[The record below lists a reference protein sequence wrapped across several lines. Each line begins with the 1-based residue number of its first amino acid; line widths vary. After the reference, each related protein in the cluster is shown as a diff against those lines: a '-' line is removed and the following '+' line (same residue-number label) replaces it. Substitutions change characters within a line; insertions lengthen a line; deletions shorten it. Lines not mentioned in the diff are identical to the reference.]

1 MDKMRQTPQLKS
13 SNDVIAFMTGNF
25 KERDVNPNET
35 ILNSWQ
41 RSILKYGL
49 DPHKKREVEILT
61 SSEMQQQLQ
70 RQEDFLSIARHGV
83 TGLAKRISN
92 AGFSVILTDE
102 TGLTLDAK
110 IPNSMRDKC
119 QRSGLRIGAGWS
131 EKQVGTN
138 GIGTCLAEKE
148 SIIVHQHEH
157 FFAEQSQL
165 SCSVTPIFDPMG
177 ELRGCLNASCLGAS
191 KNKENQFLTLQMVMM
206 YGRMIEN
213 SYFRQAYRHQ
223 VTMSIRPTESFADLI
238 QEQLLAVNERGIVVG
253 ANRSAFAEYD
263 SLLSPGQQLP
273 GSQIEDIVGQSIDEL
288 LTKSKDGGVVV
299 RSFSPKMLEEIE
311 IGLRVPSSKLNT
323 IQPDSRRKLAES
335 LAMKAH
341 PTLQQLAGEDPVAQL
356 QIKQILR
363 VLNKDIPFL
372 ITGETGTGKEAFAR
386 AIHRASDRSDGPFIA
401 LNCAAIP
408 ESLIESE
415 LFGYRSG
422 TFTGANKNGMKGKL
436 ELANGGTIFL
446 DEIGDMPIQLQ
457 TRLLR
462 VLAERETIPL
472 GASEPTHIDIQVI
485 SATHQNLQ
493 ELISQ
498 KLFREDFYYRLN
510 GMSIE
515 LPNLRDRADK
525 DVLIKYLL
533 KNLNPEQEIRVL
545 EPASKI
551 LHSYHWPGNIRQLIS
566 VLKFAEALSEDNTIE
581 AECLPKDIRC
591 SSIPI
596 QNKGFI
602 DDSTD
607 QSKTLSNYVG
617 NQEGQ
622 RLLETLKKYRW
633 NITQVSEELNIC
645 RSTVYRKMRKYN
657 IIQPNEIY

>member
-1 MDKMRQTPQLKS
+1 MRQAPQLKS
-13 SNDVIAFMTGNF
+13 TNDVIAFMTGNF
-25 KERDVNPNET
+25 QKRDVKPNEM
-35 ILNSWQ
+35 IVNSWQ

-49 DPHKKREVEILT
+49 DPHKQSEVEILS

-70 RQEDFLSIARHGV
+70 RQEDFLNIAKHGV

-92 AGFSVILTDE
+92 AGFSVVLTDE

-110 IPNSMRDKC
+110 IPNSIREKC
-119 QRSGLRIGAGWS
+119 QKSGLRVGAGWS

-213 SYFRQAYRHQ
+213 SYFRQAYRNQ
-223 VTMSIRPTESFADLI
+223 ITMSIKPTESFADLI
-238 QEQLLAVNERGIVVG
+238 QEQLLAVNERGIIVG

-263 SLLSPGQQLP
+263 SLLPADQQLP

-288 LTKSKDGGVVV
+288 LTKSKGGGVVV

-311 IGLRVPSSKLNT
+311 IGLRVPSGKLSSVHT
-323 IQPDSRRKLAES
+323 VAERKPTES

-341 PTLQQLAGEDPVAQL
+341 PTLQQLAGEDPVAQS
-356 QIKQILR
+356 QIKQIMR
-363 VLNKDIPFL
+363 VINKDIPFL

-422 TFTGANKNGMKGKL
+422 TFTGANKKGMKGKL
-436 ELANGGTIFL
+436 ELAHGGTIFL

-485 SATHQNLQ
+485 SATHQNLH
-493 ELISQ
+493 ELIGQ

-515 LPNLRDRADK
+515 LPNLRDRKDK
-525 DVLIKYLL
+525 DFIINYLL
-533 KNLNPEQEIRVL
+533 NNLNSEQQIQVSEQAR
-545 EPASKI
+545 SI
-551 LHSYHWPGNIRQLIS
+551 LHSYHWPGNIRQLVS
-566 VLKFAEALSEDNTIE
+566 ALKFAEALSEDNKIE
-581 AECLPKDIRC
+581 VDCLPKDIV
-591 SSIPI
+591 SANIQLENKAPI
-596 QNKGFI
+596 EDSVEQN
-602 DDSTD
+602 
-607 QSKTLSNYVG
+607 KTLSNYVG

-622 RLLETLKKYRW
+622 HLLETLKKYRW

-657 IIQPNEIY
+657 IVQPNEIY

>member
-1 MDKMRQTPQLKS
+1 MRQTPQLRTT
-13 SNDVIAFMTGNF
+13 NDVIAFMTGNF
-25 KERDVNPNET
+25 QNRDISPSEKIV
-35 ILNSWQ
+35 NSWQ

-49 DPHKKREVEILT
+49 DPYKQKEVEIL
-61 SSEMQQQLQ
+61 SSTEMQQQLQ
-70 RQEDFLSIARHGV
+70 RQEDFLDIAKHGV
-83 TGLAKRISN
+83 TGLSKRISN
-92 AGFSVILTDE
+92 AGFSVVLTDE

-110 IPNSMRDKC
+110 IPSSMREKC
-119 QRSGLRIGAGWS
+119 QKSGLRIGAGWS

-213 SYFRQAYRHQ
+213 SYFRQAYRNQ
-223 VTMSIRPTESFADLI
+223 ITMSIRPTESFADLI
-238 QEQLLAVNERGIVVG
+238 QEQLLAVNERGIIVG
-253 ANRSAFAEYD
+253 ANRSAFTEYD
-263 SLLSPGQQLP
+263 ALLQADQQLP

-288 LTKSKDGGVVV
+288 LSKSKGGGVVV

-311 IGLRVPSSKLNT
+311 IGLRVPSNKLN
-323 IQPDSRRKLAES
+323 SVHAVAERKPAES
-335 LAMKAH
+335 IAMNAH
-341 PTLQQLAGEDPVAQL
+341 PSLQQLAGEDAVAQS
-356 QIKQILR
+356 QIKQIMR
-363 VLNKDIPFL
+363 VINKDIPFL

-386 AIHRASDRSDGPFIA
+386 AIHRASDRADGPFIA

-422 TFTGANKNGMKGKL
+422 TFTGANKKGMKGKL
-436 ELANGGTIFL
+436 ELAHGGTIFL

-515 LPNLRDRADK
+515 LPNLRDRKDK
-525 DVLIKYLL
+525 DFIINYLL
-533 KNLNPEQEIRVL
+533 NNLNSEQEIQVSEQARNV
-545 EPASKI
+545 
-551 LHSYHWPGNIRQLIS
+551 LHSYHWPGNIRQLVS
-566 VLKFAEALSEDNTIE
+566 ALKFAEALSEDNKIDLD
-581 AECLPKDIRC
+581 CLPKDIV
-591 SSIPI
+591 STNVQIEKKEPVEESAE
-596 QNKGFI
+596 QN
-602 DDSTD
+602 
-607 QSKTLSNYVG
+607 KTLSNYVG
-617 NQEGQ
+617 NQEGLH
-622 RLLETLKKYRW
+622 LLETLKKYRW

-657 IIQPNEIY
+657 IVQPNEIY